1 MKMINPHIKVS
12 IISRAKQCFSISF
25 IILLVSLSSA
35 CQVTAPV
42 TETKT
47 ETSHDSVKYSQYY
60 LWLKTLNN
68 KQLLLEEKQQY
79 VLMTNQLKDKAFS
92 QGKLIL
98 IYSLPNPVIYQP
110 YKAKRL
116 LNEHLLTSNI
126 LSKENLAF
134 TMLLRDQLNTQLH
147 LLEKQALSEQGFTKQ
162 SDEHHKIIEQLNQQ
176 LNHANQQLML
186 LKQIDQNINER
197 D

>member
-1 MKMINPHIKVS
+1 MINPHIKVS